1 MVYYQPFLRLVAQG
15 KLYGVEDFAFSMS
28 YIVEK
33 GVTPNPPETVPNAVL
48 TAFQT
53 FWADT
58 VIGQGARLTTI
69 KLNLIDVDGKYA
81 GQETVRHDFNAPGL
95 AAGGVLLPPP
105 QISYVVSLQTAY
117 ARGRAHA
124 GRFYLPLPSYGVDNT
139 GRLPLS
145 AVQNIQGDT
154 DTFLSALQ
162 TAVPGW
168 ELGVVSNV
176 GTGEQRGVTH
186 ARYGR
191 VLDTVRSRRE
201 KFLEEY
207 VTGTTLPDVP

>member
-15 KLYGVEDFAFSMS
+15 KLYNVEDFAFSMAF
-28 YIVEK
+28 ITAK
-33 GVTPNPPETVPNAVL
+33 DTTGNPPETVPNAVL

-58 VIGQGARLTTI
+58 VIGQGARLNTI
-69 KLNLIDVDGKYA
+69 KLNLIGRDGKYA
-81 GQETVRHDFNAPGL
+81 GQETVRHDFSAPGL
-95 AAGGVLLPPP
+95 PAGGVLLPPP
-105 QISYVVSLQTAY
+105 QVSYVVSLQTAY
-117 ARGRAHA
+117 QRGRAHA

-154 DTFLSALQ
+154 DTLLTALQ
-162 TAVPGW
+162 TSIPGW
-168 ELGVVSNV
+168 ELGVVSDV
-176 GTGEQRGVTH
+176 GTGEQRSVTH
-186 ARYGR
+186 AKYGR

-207 VTGTTLPDVP
+207 VTGTTLPEGP